1 MCDPAATGL
10 HKHVAFDKN
19 FHEKVETAGEMKEIR
34 TWIKRARSADRLE
47 ILTFIKRHRNM
58 SN

>member
-19 FHEKVETAGEMKEIR
+19 FHEKVETAGEMKE
-34 TWIKRARSADRLE
+34 KRSELGQ
-47 ILTFIKRHRNM
+47 LTDWKY
-58 SN
+58 